1 MSSAN
6 FNRFETSFYIYTQK
20 YNLARGNTSTRTIG
34 YQRSRSVAK
43 SSTTSLSNPQAKQHT
58 FGKRDRTTS
67 LMALQALA
75 EKIAMCM

>member
-1 MSSAN
+1 MSSEN
-6 FNRFETSFYIYTQK
+6 FNRSETSFYMYTQK
-20 YNLARGNTSTRTIG
+20 YNLGRGNTSTRTIG
-34 YQRSRSVAK
+34 HQRSRSVAK
-43 SSTTSLSNPQAKQHT
+43 SSTASLSSPQTKQHI